1 MVIECVDSW
10 LGRLQNGRACFALRH
25 VLSRIFWCR
34 QHRSGSSW
42 LHFGQQSWTPHVP
55 NSSEIRD
62 TPLACIPPRRAAA
75 DATWRRAPR
84 DVTTP
89 PPPGERRRTSEQDAD
104 VEEFNLAVENV
115 VVVRDVRHSHSVTSS
130 LAHIPHTRV
139 SAPVRTTSL
148 QLAATLRLLPIV
160 FTVVIYSRNITADTV
175 ADYDISG
182 LRQRYIAGL
191 TSRSYRVI
199 SPPSPMC
206 QPITE
211 H

>member
-62 TPLACIPPRRAAA
+62 MPLACIPPAA

-115 VVVRDVRHSHSVTSS
+115 VVVRDVRHIASRAPSHTYRIPGCQHPSERPHSSSPRHFDSFRSCLPLSFIPGTSQPTQWRITIFRA
-130 LAHIPHTRV
+130 LGRD
-139 SAPVRTTSL
+139 
-148 QLAATLRLLPIV
+148 TLR
-160 FTVVIYSRNITADTV
+160 A
-175 ADYDISG
+175 
-182 LRQRYIAGL
+182 
-191 TSRSYRVI
+191 
-199 SPPSPMC
+199 
-206 QPITE
+206 
-211 H
+211 